1 MASSRDWNAVLLK
14 TITSGPKAPAVL
26 MLLEDDPQLYVVR
39 CSEITSE
46 VCAVFDA
53 IEAGLPTS
61 GASEVF
67 GCDALPEDVSIVY
80 VVKKRDE
87 YVMGQGSTV

>member
-53 IEAGLPTS
+53 IEAGLWVPLQCPVAELATR
-61 GASEVF
+61 F
-67 GCDALPEDVSIVY
+67 GY
-80 VVKKRDE
+80 VRSPAT
-87 YVMGQGSTV
+87 MIRP